1 MLILGI
7 DTATDQVGVA
17 LGSDVGIRGEVRL
30 GRGRRHAEEL
40 APAVEGLLRSADA
53 SLGDLAA
60 VAVGIGPGL
69 FTGLRV
75 GVTTAKV
82 LAQAL
87 AIPVVPIA
95 SLDLVA
101 YPLRFSDRTVVALL
115 DARRGELYHARY
127 LPVPGGL
134 QRVSDYAVG
143 HPDDVVAELVATGEE
158 LLLAGDGALAYRETL
173 RRVDR
178 TEFAPA
184 TFAWPSPAALVELA
198 AERFRLEEFVRPV
211 EVEPLYLRKSDAE
224 IAWDARSGAR

>member
-17 LGSDVGIRGEVRL
+17 LGSDSRLLGELRL
-30 GRGRRHAEEL
+30 GGGRRHAEQL
-40 APAVEGLLRSADA
+40 APAIEDL
-53 SLGDLAA
+53 LAA
-60 VAVGIGPGL
+60 ASVSPAELAAIAVGIGPGL

-82 LAQAL
+82 TAQAL
-87 AIPVVPIA
+87 SIPVVPIA

-115 DARRGELYHARY
+115 DARRGQLYHARY
-127 LPVPGGL
+127 RPVPGGI
-134 QRVSDYAVG
+134 QRTTDYAVDD
-143 HPDDVVAELVATGEE
+143 PDDVVAELLATGEE
-158 LLLAGDGALAYRETL
+158 LLLAGDGALAYGEVL
-173 RRVDR
+173 RQVDR
-178 TEFAPA
+178 TEIVPA
-184 TFAWPSPAALVELA
+184 SFAWPSPPALVELA
-198 AERFRLEEFVRPV
+198 CERFRLEEFVRPV

>member
-17 LGSDVGIRGEVRL
+17 LGSDSGLRGEIRL
-30 GRGRRHAEEL
+30 GGGRRHAEQL
-40 APAVEGLLRSADA
+40 TPSIEGLLGS
-53 SLGDLAA
+53 SGVSIGELAA
-60 VAVGIGPGL
+60 VAVGVGPGL

-87 AIPVVPIA
+87 SVPVVPIA

-101 YPLRFSDRTVVALL
+101 YPLRFTDRTVVALL
-115 DARRGELYHARY
+115 DARRGQVYHARY
-127 LPVPGGL
+127 RPVPGGL
-134 QRVSDYAVG
+134 QRVSDYAVDD
-143 HPDDVVAELVATGEE
+143 PDDVVAELMATGGE
-158 LLLAGDGALAYRETL
+158 LLLAGDGALAYREEL

-178 TEFAPA
+178 TEIAPS
-184 TFAWPSPAALVELA
+184 TFAWPSPATLVELA
-198 AERFRLEEFVRPV
+198 CERYRLEEFVRAA

-224 IAWDARSGAR
+224 IAWDTRSGAR

>member
-7 DTATDQVGVA
+7 DTATDQGGVA
-17 LGSDVGIRGEVRL
+17 LGSDAGIRGEIRL
-30 GRGRRHAEEL
+30 GRGRRHAEQL
-40 APAVEGLLRSADA
+40 APAVEGLLRSAGA
-53 SLGDLAA
+53 SLEDLAA
-60 VAVGIGPGL
+60 VAVGVGPGL

-87 AIPVVPIA
+87 AVPVVPIA

-101 YPLRFSDRTVVALL
+101 YPLRFSDRAIVALL

-134 QRVSDYAVG
+134 QRVSEYAVD
-143 HPDDVVAELVATGEE
+143 HPDDVVAELLATGDE
-158 LLLAGDGALAYRETL
+158 LLLAGDGALSYRETL
-173 RRVDR
+173 QRVDR

-198 AERFRLEEFVRPV
+198 AECFRLEEFVRPV

-224 IAWDARSGAR
+224 IAWDSRSGAR

>member
-17 LGSDVGIRGEVRL
+17 LGSDEGIRGEIRL
-30 GRGRRHAEEL
+30 GRGRRHAEQL
-40 APAVEGLLRSADA
+40 APAIDGLLRSAGA
-53 SLGDLAA
+53 SLEDLAA
-60 VAVGIGPGL
+60 VAVGVGPGL

-87 AIPVVPIA
+87 AVPVVPLA

-101 YPLRFSDRTVVALL
+101 YPLRFGDRAIVALL
-115 DARRGELYHARY
+115 DARRGEVYHARY

-134 QRVSDYAVG
+134 QRVSDYAVD
-143 HPDDVVAELVATGEE
+143 HPDDVVAELTATGEE

-224 IAWDARSGAR
+224 IAWDSRSGAR